1 MPTISDDDDGREDLP
16 EPLLDIAAVAR
27 LLGVS
32 IRHVRRL
39 VLEGRIP
46 YIKWGALHPLRRCG
60 AGPVDRRVPEVARPD
75 GLTVTASS

>member
-1 MPTISDDDDGREDLP
+1 MPTISDDDDGRDDLP

-32 IRHVRRL
+32 IRHIRRL

-46 YIKWGALHPLRRCG
+46 YIKWGHYIRFDRAELSRWIDDYRRWPG
-60 AGPVDRRVPEVARPD
+60 Q
-75 GLTVTASS
+75 TA

>member
-1 MPTISDDDDGREDLP
+1 MPTINDDDDDGREDLP
-16 EPLLDIAAVAR
+16 EPLLDIAAVAK

-46 YIKWGALHPLRRCG
+46 FIKWGHYIRFDRAELGRWIDGYRRWPG
-60 AGPVDRRVPEVARPD
+60 Q
-75 GLTVTASS
+75 TA